1 MSELQVFKNEKFG
14 TVRTITENGRTL
26 FCGTDVAR
34 ALGYTNPQKA
44 IRDHCKGGTKRSGV
58 SHTTNQ
64 HGVTTEQLTE
74 MTFIPE
80 GDIYRLAARSKLP
93 GADEFER
100 WIFDEVLVSVNHHGA
115 YMTPEAIEQAL
126 LNPDTII
133 KLATTLKEEREQR
146 IALAAKIKEDAP
158 ATKLGHAIEGA
169 DGAILIGVMAK
180 ILKQNG
186 YDTGEQRFFE
196 TLRRE
201 GFLIKS
207 GSDRNMPTQRA
218 LEMGLFTIKENVHV
232 TPNGSF
238 TTRTTM
244 VTGKGQSYFVNRY
257 CGKKT
262 EGKK

>member
-1 MSELQVFKNEKFG
+1 MNELIKINTSNPDRPTVLGRDLHEALGVETPYSKWFSRMAEYGFAEGDDFVTVDKNVLRADGSPMPQIQHDHQLTIPMAKEICMLQRTEKGKECRQYFIKVEEAWN
-14 TVRTITENGRTL
+14 TPEMI
-26 FCGTDVAR
+26 VAR
-34 ALGYTNPQKA
+34 AHQILQA
-44 IRDHCKGGTKRSGV
+44 
-58 SHTTNQ
+58 
-64 HGVTTEQLTE
+64 
-74 MTFIPE
+74 
-80 GDIYRLAARSKLP
+80 RL
-93 GADEFER
+93 D
-100 WIFDEVLVSVNHHGA
+100 
-115 YMTPEAIEQAL
+115 EAISRVSL
-126 LNPDTII
+126 L
-133 KLATTLKEEREQR
+133 ES
-146 IALAAKIKEDAP
+146 KIEEDAP
-158 ATKLGHAIEGA
+158 ATNLGYAVTAA
-169 DGAILIGVMAK
+169 DDSILIGVMAK

-232 TPNGSF
+232 TPSGSF

-262 EGKK
+262 EEKK

>member
-1 MSELQVFKNEKFG
+1 MNELQVFKNEKFG

-26 FCGTDVAR
+26 FCAKDIAN
-34 ALGYTNPQKA
+34 ALGYK
-44 IRDHCKGGTKRSGV
+44 D
-58 SHTTNQ
+58 TTNAIKQ
-64 HGVTTEQLTE
+64 HCRGVVKRHLIDGLGRKQETN
-74 MTFIPE
+74 FIPE
-80 GDIYRLAARSKLP
+80 GDIYRLAAKSQIP

-158 ATKLGHAIEGA
+158 ATNLGYAVTAA
-169 DGAILIGVMAK
+169 DDSILVREMAK
-180 ILKQNG
+180 ILRQNG
-186 YDTGEQRFFE
+186 YNTGEQRFYE
-196 TLRRE
+196 TLRNE

-232 TPNGSF
+232 TPTGSF

-257 CGKKT
+257 CGKEK
-262 EGKK
+262 

>member
-1 MSELQVFKNEKFG
+1 MNELIKINTSNPERPTVSGRDLHEMLEVETPFSKWFPRMCEYGFIEGEDYQTFLSDRSDGLPGKPRTDAQLTIPMAEEICMLQRTEKGKECRQYFIKIKEAWN
-14 TVRTITENGRTL
+14 TPEMI
-26 FCGTDVAR
+26 VAR
-34 ALGYTNPQKA
+34 AHQILQA
-44 IRDHCKGGTKRSGV
+44 RLDEAV
-58 SHTTNQ
+58 SR
-64 HGVTTEQLTE
+64 VSLLE
-74 MTFIPE
+74 
-80 GDIYRLAARSKLP
+80 SK
-93 GADEFER
+93 
-100 WIFDEVLVSVNHHGA
+100 
-115 YMTPEAIEQAL
+115 IE
-126 LNPDTII
+126 
-133 KLATTLKEEREQR
+133 
-146 IALAAKIKEDAP
+146 EDAP
-158 ATKLGHAIEGA
+158 ATQLGYAVTAA
-169 DGAILIGVMAK
+169 DGSILVREMAK

-232 TPNGSF
+232 TPSGSF

-262 EGKK
+262 EEKK

>member
-1 MSELQVFKNEKFG
+1 MNELQVFKNEKFG

-26 FCGTDVAR
+26 FCGADVAR
-34 ALGYTNPQKA
+34 ALSYARPNEA
-44 IRDHCKGGTKRSGV
+44 ISKHCKGTLKRRIP
-58 SHTTNQ
+58 TNGGMQ
-64 HGVTTEQLTE
+64 E
-74 MTFIPE
+74 MLFIPE
-80 GDIYRLAARSKLP
+80 GDIYRLAAKSQIP

-115 YMTPEAIEQAL
+115 YMTPAAIEQAL

-146 IALAAKIKEDAP
+146 IALAAKIKEDAS
-158 ATKLGHAIEGA
+158 ATNLGYAVTAA
-169 DGAILIGVMAK
+169 DDSILIGVMAK
-180 ILKQNG
+180 ILRQNG

-238 TTRTTM
+238 TTRTTL
-244 VTGKGQSYFVNRY
+244 VTGKGQNYFVNRY
-257 CGKKT
+257 CGK
-262 EGKK
+262 GK